1 MLRLCTSDLF
11 CVPKYVW
18 ILFQISLQ
26 MSAYTWRVA
35 MRYSPSELIP
45 QLERGI
51 AAALDYDGIAEFRN
65 QHFFTVSF
73 GRLVRVL
80 TSEFLRSSIAIWS
93 IFPAA
98 ELTVPDSFRG
108 S

>member
-1 MLRLCTSDLF
+1 MLGFYFNS
-11 CVPKYVW
+11 YVVA
-18 ILFQISLQ
+18 FQ

-73 GRLVRVL
+73 GRLVRVSTL
-80 TSEFLRSSIAIWS
+80 QFLRNSISMSSI
-93 IFPAA
+93 F
-98 ELTVPDSFRG
+98 TSFKVYNYR
-108 S
+108 